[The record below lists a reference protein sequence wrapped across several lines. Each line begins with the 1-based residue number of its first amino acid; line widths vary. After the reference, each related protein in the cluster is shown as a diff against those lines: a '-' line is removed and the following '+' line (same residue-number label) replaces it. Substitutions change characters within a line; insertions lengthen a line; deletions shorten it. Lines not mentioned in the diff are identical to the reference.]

1 MPIFGN
7 QLMAGRALVDIDQK
21 TLAKEA
27 GITEQTLRR
36 MEATGTKRL
45 VVALRQ
51 CKLSW
56 MPSALAAWR
65 CCQEVPC
72 WLAQGPG
79 LAMLRPHDS
88 SRDDFGSS
96 P

>member
-36 MEATGTKRL
+36 MEATGTKAACGRATTMQAVL
-45 VVALRQ
+45 DALGARG
-51 CKLSW
+51 
-56 MPSALAAWR
+56 
-65 CCQEVPC
+65 V
-72 WLAQGPG
+72 
-79 LAMLRPHDS
+79 AMLPRGAMLVS
-88 SRDDFGSS
+88 SRAGARDA
-96 P
+96 